1 MQRNFK
7 IILEIL
13 RKAEKG
19 EVKARTNFNNSEFDM
34 EHIKYNFNLLLKS
47 GFLDSTPT
55 SDGNVPEV
63 INLTWKGHD
72 LLDHLKRS

>member
-34 EHIKYNFNLLLKS
+34 EHI
-47 GFLDSTPT
+47 
-55 SDGNVPEV
+55 
-63 INLTWKGHD
+63 
-72 LLDHLKRS
+72 